1 MANKKKIWLSHSGI
15 DILYR
20 CPRCFWLRYNKKI
33 YQPEGIRSR
42 LPDRFDRIIK
52 GYFDISREKG
62 EIPPIVKDKLEG
74 SLEKPFQEK
83 YFASLNNSFGFW
95 GKLDEC
101 MINPEGLYVPVDFK
115 TASSDPTER
124 DTFPSYQNQL
134 DEYAFL
140 LESAGKKTAGV
151 GYLIYFYP
159 EESDGLHDGF
169 PMKIHVQEIKT
180 DPKSVIPRFEEAM
193 RTISGEIPPSAP
205 DCPFCKW
212 YDQISQVFESN

>member
-1 MANKKKIWLSHSGI
+1 MAGNNKKIWLSHSGI
-15 DILYR
+15 DVLYR

-42 LPDRFDRIIK
+42 LPDRFDTIIK
-52 GYFDISREKG
+52 AYFDISREKG
-62 EIPPIVKDKLEG
+62 DLPEIVKGKMKG
-74 SLEKPFQEK
+74 SLERPFQEK
-83 YFASLNNSFGFW
+83 YFRPLNDSFGFW

-101 MINPEGLYVPVDFK
+101 LIDPKGLYIPVDFK

-124 DTFPSYQNQL
+124 DVFPSYQNQL

-140 LESAGKKTAGV
+140 LESAGKKTAGK

-159 EESDGLHDGF
+159 RQDDGLHNGF
-169 PMKIHVQEIKT
+169 PMKIHVQELKT
-180 DPKSVIPRFEEAM
+180 DPRAVIPRLEKAM
-193 RTISGEIPPSAP
+193 RVIVGGMPSPAA

-212 YDQISQVFESN
+212 YSQIKKVLE